1 MEWVIIAILCLIAVP
16 VVYRLLKRTVTLLG
30 KLALIVVS
38 IAVVVVAAYYV
49 LA

>member
-1 MEWVIIAILCLIAVP
+1 MEWVLIAILCLVAVP
-16 VVYRLLKRTVTLLG
+16 VVYRLLKRSVTLLG

-38 IAVVVVAAYYV
+38 IAVVVAAAYYV

>member
-1 MEWVIIAILCLIAVP
+1 MEWVIVAILCLIAVP
-16 VVYRLLKRTVTLLG
+16 VVYRLLKRSVTLLG

-38 IAVVVVAAYYV
+38 IAIVVAAAYYV

>member
-16 VVYRLLKRTVTLLG
+16 VVYRLLKRSVTFVG
-30 KLALIVVS
+30 KLALVVVS
-38 IAVVVVAAYYV
+38 IAVVVAAAYYV

>member
-1 MEWVIIAILCLIAVP
+1 MEWVIVAILCLIAVP
-16 VVYRLLKRTVTLLG
+16 VVYRLLKGSVTLLG

-38 IAVVVVAAYYV
+38 IAVVVAAAYYV